1 KRYYAPVL
9 AGEDDTDRAMD
20 FYEDYLDEN
29 PNDVGAMVEYA
40 QTLQKA
46 KREFEIPPV
55 LKNILASN
63 PDMDTK
69 AQTQAWLIELEQPK
83 R

>member
-1 KRYYAPVL
+1 QDALVHAKYAMALLAAGRKDEGLRAFDHGLETLEETTLLKRYYAPVL

-40 QTLQKA
+40 
-46 KREFEIPPV
+46 
-55 LKNILASN
+55 
-63 PDMDTK
+63 
-69 AQTQAWLIELEQPK
+69 
-83 R
+83 